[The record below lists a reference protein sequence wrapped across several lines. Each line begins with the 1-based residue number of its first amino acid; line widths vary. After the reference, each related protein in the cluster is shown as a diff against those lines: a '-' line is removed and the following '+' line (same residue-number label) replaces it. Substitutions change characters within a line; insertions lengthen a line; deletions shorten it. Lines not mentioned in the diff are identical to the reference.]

1 MHERA
6 HIYQMLHESKIYV
19 ENSHSFKSA
28 VYSDRIN
35 FCFKHEIFHQPES
48 KSIHMY
54 MKMQKRRED
63 LFYSNIIESEII
75 L

>member
-1 MHERA
+1 MKMHERA
-6 HIYQMLHESKIYV
+6 HIYQIYV

-28 VYSDRIN
+28 VYFDRIN
-35 FCFKHEIFHQPES
+35 FYFKHEIFHQPES

-63 LFYSNIIESEII
+63 LFNSNIIESEII

>member
-1 MHERA
+1 MKMLERA
-6 HIYQMLHESKIYV
+6 HIYQMLHQNKSYV

-28 VYSDRIN
+28 VYFDRIN

-54 MKMQKRRED
+54 ENAKKEGGFIQFK
-63 LFYSNIIESEII
+63 YH
-75 L
+75 